1 MMNFE
6 TIIVSCRS
14 LLFDSLEKGI
24 SEATKNRVEEI
35 LLQINTLSVT
45 NKAIDRLKKCLED
58 ILELSSSQN
67 LLELNS
73 IVQKISVTL
82 LAFESKPGEGKVIN
96 QNSSYQFSVL
106 RHSEVKHLIRALK
119 TKSSARTNLLR
130 LAAADQRF
138 LSLNLLPHYVSSID
152 DRSSE
157 VLEILFTEIFPGF
170 GKSALP
176 LLRRKFHFGST
187 IGQLGVL
194 AFLLTFESDV
204 GSRKLCCEIAEKGNS
219 ELKKYMLNKVSSAG
233 IEKEVVESLMNSRSR
248 EVRDLASGIF
258 EKYS

>member
-96 QNSSYQFSVL
+96 QNSSYQ
-106 RHSEVKHLIRALK
+106 KQK
-119 TKSSARTNLLR
+119 
-130 LAAADQRF
+130 
-138 LSLNLLPHYVSSID
+138 
-152 DRSSE
+152 
-157 VLEILFTEIFPGF
+157 
-170 GKSALP
+170 
-176 LLRRKFHFGST
+176 
-187 IGQLGVL
+187 
-194 AFLLTFESDV
+194 
-204 GSRKLCCEIAEKGNS
+204 C
-219 ELKKYMLNKVSSAG
+219 
-233 IEKEVVESLMNSRSR
+233 
-248 EVRDLASGIF
+248 
-258 EKYS
+258 